1 MTASTIIGTL
11 TSLPPEMQL
20 KILGYLPRPTL
31 DERLTESSPLICT
44 ALVSSKLRPPL
55 QEPLFKKV
63 AVKD

>member
-1 MTASTIIGTL
+1 
-11 TSLPPEMQL
+11 MQL
-20 KILGYLPRPTL
+20 NILGYLPRPTL

-44 ALVSSKLRPPL
+44 ALVSSKLRPTL